1 MPLMAVRGQTY
12 DRDDELWLRLDDGR
26 HDLRSQGQMGAR
38 DAFRIG
44 CGAPESPHGGATAGW
59 RHGSHE
65 EVHSRE
71 SIVQVAGRVPVDLAV
86 IAEVGCER
94 AEDDVDCRSGAMCDG
109 PCL

>member
-1 MPLMAVRGQTY
+1 MADRGQTY

-59 RHGSHE
+59 RHGCHE

-71 SIVQVAGRVPVDLAV
+71 SICASSRQGACRSCG
-86 IAEVGCER
+86 
-94 AEDDVDCRSGAMCDG
+94 DCRGGMRKG
-109 PCL
+109 